1 MSPGGHG
8 GGGYGGGWGPAGGGP
23 PGGPAA
29 AGGGWGAGH
38 PGPGQP
44 YGPHVGV
51 PHGGVPHGGGMPHGS
66 MPGHHGSFGMVH
78 GGHGSHHEFGVAENA
93 TIGSAATWAK
103 ALGVVGFVDVGLEAL
118 NLNIIGAAI
127 ALAIALAFWKA
138 GSSLSSVVTTQG
150 HDVPHLMH
158 AVQQIGS
165 AFHTRTIVTL
175 IGAGLLL
182 LVGVGMAVLAIV
194 VATR

>member
-8 GGGYGGGWGPAGGGP
+8 
-23 PGGPAA
+23 
-29 AGGGWGAGH
+29 
-38 PGPGQP
+38 P
-44 YGPHVGV
+44 YGPHGGHGGHGGYGGV
-51 PHGGVPHGGGMPHGS
+51 PHGGVP
-66 MPGHHGSFGMVH
+66 GHHGGFGMVH
-78 GGHGSHHEFGVAENA
+78 GGHGSHHEFGPAENA

-103 ALGVVGFVDVGLEAL
+103 ALGVVGFVDVGLDAL
-118 NLNIIGAAI
+118 NLNVVGAAI
-127 ALAIALAFWKA
+127 AFAIALAFWKA

-150 HDVPHLMH
+150 HDVPHLMQ

-182 LVGVGMAVLAIV
+182 LVGMGMAVLAIV